1 MGKRQNWIIKVEFI
15 AKIARD
21 RAGRSLRPWG
31 RKKWDALSLWVP
43 FLDYHDDDHGRLM
56 MIITKAIFISKG
68 RKIGVVQVCWVEQF
82 ANCQLEILWND
93 KKRKFANV
101 CVNCVFSLSFYFR
114 LRFKESRERRISWNN
129 DLLSAAPIESEI
141 WSRSDLLII
150 SKAAKHTFYC
160 WHTYNQAEEN
170 VWTKIL
176 ISSDYF
182 KDGPA

>member
-1 MGKRQNWIIKVEFI
+1 M
-15 AKIARD
+15 
-21 RAGRSLRPWG
+21 
-31 RKKWDALSLWVP
+31 
-43 FLDYHDDDHGRLM
+43 M
-56 MIITKAIFISKG
+56 MIMIDWWWSSPRPSSLTRVEK
-68 RKIGVVQVCWVEQF
+68 VQICWLEQF

-129 DLLSAAPIESEI
+129 DLLSAALIESEI

-160 WHTYNQAEEN
+160 WHTFNQAEEN
-170 VWTKIL
+170 TWTKIV

-182 KDGPA
+182 KGFAQKNTEYLVAQRL